1 MAQRGESSSGSRH
14 SGPHK
19 RGPPGPRDVAK
30 TVADLLVEMID
41 SQNTDVITRLSRAE
55 NCIRDIIAHMGTPS
69 AIIPLVAVFVA
80 VRGCKE
86 VLQCSTLVD
95 NVLSRHACKQCC
107 DVQHV
112 GLGYVGPFCVLPF
125 LLPSVSFLYVP
136 VRFLMVDLL
145 LCFQKGSRYF
155 EFPTL

>member
-1 MAQRGESSSGSRH
+1 MLSCAPICHGSDHLADEGFQFLFWR
-14 SGPHK
+14 
-19 RGPPGPRDVAK
+19 RDCYEVRQQTLRTQNELCPPDRRRP
-30 TVADLLVEMID
+30 
-41 SQNTDVITRLSRAE
+41 N
-55 NCIRDIIAHMGTPS
+55 
-69 AIIPLVAVFVA
+69 PLHVYSD
-80 VRGCKE
+80 K
-86 VLQCSTLVD
+86 QCSTLVD

-125 LLPSVSFLYVP
+125 LLPSVSSLYVP

>member
-1 MAQRGESSSGSRH
+1 MAGTLSTASVNASGD
-14 SGPHK
+14 K
-19 RGPPGPRDVAK
+19 F
-30 TVADLLVEMID
+30 E
-41 SQNTDVITRLSRAE
+41 
-55 NCIRDIIAHMGTPS
+55 
-69 AIIPLVAVFVA
+69 
-80 VRGCKE
+80 
-86 VLQCSTLVD
+86 QCSTLVD

-107 DVQHV
+107 DVQHE

-125 LLPSVSFLYVP
+125 LLPSVSSLYVP